1 MSAETFR
8 IDCEICGER
17 YAGTEEEVRRW
28 TRETWTLD
36 GNGREEAIAH
46 CHSCEV
52 NHQSSFVYALSSRS
66 SDVYHLADGDGE
78 TRCGSRVDIHHREQS
93 QDAPVGWTRCRRPGC
108 AEVGE

>member
-17 YAGTEEEVRRW
+17 YAGT
-28 TRETWTLD
+28 
-36 GNGREEAIAH
+36 EEAIAH

-108 AEVGE
+108 AEEVTR